1 VPAGPNPNRVLG
13 RLSGWPTPREGS
25 LRSPVQVEAAGK
37 PVKKPFHFSK
47 KPPARARK
55 FQSGFATKD
64 HSSDVGLGRGVHDVP
79 EREAMMGAA
88 AGTLFVPEEIE
99 LVQTTLDEVVTM
111 LPVSNRTP
119 AMRSRLASR
128 IRAAAAKGER
138 DPVQLRICALLAPA
152 DE

>member
-1 VPAGPNPNRVLG
+1 
-13 RLSGWPTPREGS
+13 
-25 LRSPVQVEAAGK
+25 
-37 PVKKPFHFSK
+37 
-47 KPPARARK
+47 
-55 FQSGFATKD
+55 
-64 HSSDVGLGRGVHDVP
+64 
-79 EREAMMGAA
+79 MGAA